1 MSVEKRPTDKQL
13 AKLNEAV
20 PVQPWYV
27 GAVLCGDRENGE
39 TLISAKD
46 KWDWQKAIALAIEV
60 VNLNHVGASVLQ
72 ADQAPWHPGRC
83 AAIVMGNSIVGF
95 AGELHPRVVQE
106 YGLPLRSC
114 AFELDV
120 EAISYLNREVV
131 TASRIKTFPLAKID
145 LAFVVDHKMPVS
157 VVVRAIESA
166 GIEELDSVDL
176 FDVYQGEQVPQGSKS
191 VAVSLTFRALDRTLT
206 DAEIADLR
214 LRAISAAEALGA
226 TLR

>member
-1 MSVEKRPTDKQL
+1 M
-13 AKLNEAV
+13 
-20 PVQPWYV
+20 
-27 GAVLCGDRENGE
+27 
-39 TLISAKD
+39 
-46 KWDWQKAIALAIEV
+46 
-60 VNLNHVGASVLQ
+60 
-72 ADQAPWHPGRC
+72 
-83 AAIVMGNSIVGF
+83 
-95 AGELHPRVVQE
+95 
-106 YGLPLRSC
+106 
-114 AFELDV
+114 
-120 EAISYLNREVV
+120 
-131 TASRIKTFPLAKID
+131 AKID

-206 DAEIADLR
+206 DAEIADFR

>member
-1 MSVEKRPTDKQL
+1 
-13 AKLNEAV
+13 
-20 PVQPWYV
+20 
-27 GAVLCGDRENGE
+27 
-39 TLISAKD
+39 
-46 KWDWQKAIALAIEV
+46 
-60 VNLNHVGASVLQ
+60 
-72 ADQAPWHPGRC
+72 
-83 AAIVMGNSIVGF
+83 MGNSIVGF

-120 EAISYLNREVV
+120 EAISYLNSEVV

-145 LAFVVDHKMPVS
+145 LAFVVDHKLPVS

-214 LRAISAAEALGA
+214 IKAISAAESLGA